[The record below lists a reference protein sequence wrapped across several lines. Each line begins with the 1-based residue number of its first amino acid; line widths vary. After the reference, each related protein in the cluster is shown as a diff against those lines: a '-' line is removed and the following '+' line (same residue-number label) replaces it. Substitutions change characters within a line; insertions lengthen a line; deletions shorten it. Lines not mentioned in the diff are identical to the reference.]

1 MDFYGRPWTMDD
13 SHSFDNIL
21 NVIVSSI
28 QTLANQDTV
37 AVSGIVEE
45 RSLSKLVTEDIF
57 VEVMPDGIVRV
68 SQAMGTL
75 MTGWAHGVLRCLSA
89 DIRSWPSFR
98 ASMRHPSNRLGVN
111 GFVHGSNTEG
121 SNSYLLQQPLTAEGS
136 DNFVALEDIALIS
149 ASSASSADLMSP
161 AGLPRRSRRRRT
173 NAYGRWCR

>member
-1 MDFYGRPWTMDD
+1 MQKKSAAKIGRVFPRTVTHVFRFAFFRFASPQRGGERRPGESGCRPPSTCCCRRW
-13 SHSFDNIL
+13 
-21 NVIVSSI
+21 VS
-28 QTLANQDTV
+28 
-37 AVSGIVEE
+37 
-45 RSLSKLVTEDIF
+45 
-57 VEVMPDGIVRV
+57 
-68 SQAMGTL
+68 
-75 MTGWAHGVLRCLSA
+75 VLRCLIA

-98 ASMRHPSNRLGVN
+98 ANTHHPSNRLGVN

-121 SNSYLLQQPLTAEGS
+121 SNSYLLQQPITAEGS